1 VVKMVV
7 KMPERGSS
15 SIISVY
21 VDASLSTKLLYLPVP
36 DYPIIK
42 K

>member
-1 VVKMVV
+1 MVV

-21 VDASLSTKLLYLPVP
+21 VDASLSATKYAFL
-36 DYPIIK
+36 
-42 K
+42 